1 MDEQLVMAH
10 GPAAAVEPAAE
21 GGQGA
26 YEQCHGSGTL
36 EEAVREQD
44 RHQHTFLDLAKS
56 HDWAS
61 VREAL
66 TAEPSLVNVTPGGR
80 WSALHQAALSGNPEA
95 VAMLLRFGADP
106 AARANDGG
114 TLKTAREV
122 AASDEVQLLLAM
134 AERSQAV
141 IPEIA
146 EIQQNTELVEENA
159 ELDGRRDGSA
169 VEPAAEGTRGAHE
182 DCHGSGTLLNDVEDL
197 AVLKDA
203 GLFQPMQGRIAPAN
217 ITPAQPPPQHE
228 MKEEMIPPEV
238 ANYDAYDPTMLVRPH
253 TIPATRSW
261 GRSPDIT
268 SAMSSWLT

>member
-1 MDEQLVMAH
+1 M
-10 GPAAAVEPAAE
+10 
-21 GGQGA
+21 
-26 YEQCHGSGTL
+26 

-56 HDWAS
+56 HDWAGA
-61 VREAL
+61 REAL

-122 AASDEVQLLLAM
+122 ATSDEVQLLLAM

-159 ELDGRRDGSA
+159 ELDTYNAEGGLG
-169 VEPAAEGTRGAHE
+169 AAEAERVDHE
-182 DCHGSGTLLNDVEDL
+182 L
-197 AVLKDA
+197 
-203 GLFQPMQGRIAPAN
+203 
-217 ITPAQPPPQHE
+217 
-228 MKEEMIPPEV
+228 
-238 ANYDAYDPTMLVRPH
+238 
-253 TIPATRSW
+253 
-261 GRSPDIT
+261 
-268 SAMSSWLT
+268 

>member
-1 MDEQLVMAH
+1 
-10 GPAAAVEPAAE
+10 VEPAAE

-56 HDWAS
+56 HDWAGA
-61 VREAL
+61 REAL

-80 WSALHQAALSGNPEA
+80 WSALHQAGLSGNPGA
-95 VAMLLRFGADP
+95 VAMLLLFGADP
-106 AARANDGG
+106 TARANDGG

-122 AASDEVQLLLAM
+122 AASNEVQLLLSA
-134 AERSQAV
+134 AECSQAV
-141 IPEIA
+141 IPEIT
-146 EIQQNTELVEENA
+146 EIKQNRELVEENA

-169 VEPAAEGTRGAHE
+169 VEPAAEGGRGAHE

-197 AVLKDA
+197 ALLKDA

-238 ANYDAYDPTMLVRPH
+238 ANYDSYDPTMLVRPH

-261 GRSPDIT
+261 RRSPDIT
-268 SAMSSWLT
+268 SAMSPWLT

>member
-10 GPAAAVEPAAE
+10 GPAAVVEPAAE

-66 TAEPSLVNVTPGGR
+66 TAEPSLVNVAPGGR
-80 WSALHQAALSGNPEA
+80 WSALHQAGLSGNPGA
-95 VAMLLRFGADP
+95 VEMLLRFGADP
-106 AARANDGG
+106 TARANDGG

-146 EIQQNTELVEENA
+146 EIQQNKELVEENT

-169 VEPAAEGTRGAHE
+169 VESAAEGGRGAHE

-197 AVLKDA
+197 ALLKDA

-238 ANYDAYDPTMLVRPH
+238 ANYDSYDPTMLVRPH
-253 TIPATRSW
+253 TIAATRSW
-261 GRSPDIT
+261 RRSPNIT
-268 SAMSSWLT
+268 SAMSP